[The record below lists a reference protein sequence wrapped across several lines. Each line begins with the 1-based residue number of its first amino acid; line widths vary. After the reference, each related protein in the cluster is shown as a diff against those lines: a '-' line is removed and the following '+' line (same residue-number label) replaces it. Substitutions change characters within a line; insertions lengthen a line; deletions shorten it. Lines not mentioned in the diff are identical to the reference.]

1 MRYLLSL
8 LILFSAVTF
17 ASGDTSGDTPETR
30 HLAAERYLQVADL
43 PKLLGD
49 MTDQMARTVP
59 EDKRD
64 QFKVLM
70 KKHVRVDVLREAML
84 AAMVKNFTSRELNA
98 LANFYGSPEGRSA
111 MTKIGSYMADLMP
124 AIQAEMRHAIDES
137 RAAGEF
143 K

>member
-1 MRYLLSL
+1 MRYLVSVLVV
-8 LILFSAVTF
+8 FSTMAF
-17 ASGDTSGDTPETR
+17 ASGDTAGDSPETR

-49 MTDQMARTVP
+49 ITDQMARTVP
-59 EDKRD
+59 EDKREL
-64 QFKVLM
+64 FKQLM
-70 KKHVRVDVLREAML
+70 TKHVRIDVLRDAMM
-84 AAMVKNFTSRELNA
+84 ASMVKNFTTRELNA

-111 MTKIGSYMADLMP
+111 MAKIGSYMADIMP
-124 AIQAEMRHAIDES
+124 AIQAEMRHAVEES

>member
-8 LILFSAVTF
+8 VILFSGMTF
-17 ASGDTSGDTPETR
+17 ASGDPSGDSAETR

-43 PKLLGD
+43 GKLLGD
-49 MTDQMARTVP
+49 VTDQMARTIP

-70 KKHVRVDVLREAML
+70 KKHVRVDVLRDAMM
-84 AAMVKNFTSRELNA
+84 ASMVKNFTTRELNA

-111 MTKIGSYMADLMP
+111 MAKIGSYMADLMP
-124 AIQAEMRHAIDES
+124 AIQAEMRHAVEES